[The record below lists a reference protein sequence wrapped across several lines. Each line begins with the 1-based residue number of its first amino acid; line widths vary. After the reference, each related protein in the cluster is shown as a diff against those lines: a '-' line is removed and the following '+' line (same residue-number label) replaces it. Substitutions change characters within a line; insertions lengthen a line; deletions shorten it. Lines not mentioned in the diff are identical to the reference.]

1 VIDMAMNRCSF
12 KIVTDCDLSIY
23 EQIKNQ
29 IISSL
34 YTGKIQEGDQLPSVR
49 ELAGEAGVNHKTIHK
64 IYRRLQEENYIQ
76 LIQGKGVFV
85 KKRTEED
92 FSHLR
97 REALLNLFRQTQEK
111 ASLLGLSAEK
121 FAQLFLR
128 YCTGHDV
135 KPLACILV
143 DDEEEIL
150 AFSGELQRK
159 LKIHLYPVR
168 LEELAERLAP
178 GNPEIEAFRYIL
190 TTSWHMEQVQPY
202 AERLGKGVL
211 EIKPAPRIYQEIVGL
226 LQTCN
231 VGIIVRD
238 MSTIHTS
245 FDVFMNIF
253 YPATTRKFIITP
265 ADNQELVAR
274 IGREADVVYSSP
286 FCWNEVRQHIPAHKE
301 IRTFTDLISD
311 DFIANLKVLQ
321 LFE

>member
-1 VIDMAMNRCSF
+1 MSRCAF
-12 KIVTDCDLSIY
+12 KIVRDCDLSIY
-23 EQIKNQ
+23 EQIKSQ

-49 ELAGEAGVNHKTIHK
+49 ELAAAAEVNHKTIHK

-85 KKRTEED
+85 KKRSEED
-92 FSHLR
+92 FGHLR

-111 ASLLGLSAEK
+111 ASLLGLNADK

-128 YCTGHDV
+128 YCTGQDV

-168 LEELAERLAP
+168 LDELDERLVAH
-178 GNPEIEAFRYIL
+178 NPEIEPFHYIL
-190 TTSWHMEQVQPY
+190 TTSWHLEQVQPY
-202 AERLGKGVL
+202 AERLQKHIL
-211 EIKPAPRIYQEIVGL
+211 EIKPAPNIYQEIVSL
-226 LQTCN
+226 LQSRN
-231 VGIIVRD
+231 VGVIVRD
-238 MSTIHTS
+238 MSTIHAS
-245 FDVFMNIF
+245 FEVFMNIF
-253 YPATTRKFIITP
+253 YPSTSRRFIITP
-265 ADNQELVAR
+265 VDNLELVDE

-286 FCWNEVRQHIPAHKE
+286 FCWNEVRQKIPADKE
-301 IRTFTDLISD
+301 LRTFTDLISD
-311 DFIANLKVLQ
+311 DFIASLKVLQ

>member
-1 VIDMAMNRCSF
+1 MSHCSF
-12 KIVTDCDLSIY
+12 KIVNDCDLSIY
-23 EQIKNQ
+23 EQIKSQ

-49 ELAGEAGVNHKTIHK
+49 ELAVEAGVNHKTIHK
-64 IYRRLQEENYIQ
+64 IYRRLQAENYIQ
-76 LIQGKGVFV
+76 LIPGKGVFV
-85 KKRTEED
+85 KKRAEED

-97 REALLNLFRQTQEK
+97 REALLTLFRQTQEK
-111 ASLLGLSAEK
+111 ASLLGLNAEK
-121 FAQLFLR
+121 FTQLFLR

-159 LKIHLYPVR
+159 LKVHLYPVR
-168 LEELAERLAP
+168 LDELADRLDE
-178 GNPEIEAFRYIL
+178 GNPEIDAFKYIL
-190 TTSWHMEQVQPY
+190 TTSWHLEQVQPY
-202 AERLGKGVL
+202 AERLRKSVL
-211 EIKPAPRIYQEIVGL
+211 EIKPAPRIYQEIVTL
-226 LQTCN
+226 LQRRN

-253 YPATTRKFIITP
+253 YPSTSRKFIITP
-265 ADNQELVAR
+265 VDNEELVAR

-286 FCWNEVRQHIPAHKE
+286 FCWNEVRQNIPADKE
-301 IRTFTDLISD
+301 LRTFTDLISD
-311 DFIANLKVLQ
+311 DFIAHLKMLQ